1 MHIAKASGQAGPT
14 GANMERMYVA
24 LMALILGGCAS
35 GYSQFYTRVPG
46 ATPEVVA
53 ATRASAAPA
62 VPRLERSNQTPQ
74 TINEAYSRHG
84 YEAIGF
90 SSFNSGHNESEAS
103 AVKQGAAVGADL
115 VVVLS
120 PKYTGSVTTS
130 IPMTTP
136 TSQTSYT
143 SGSATA
149 YGSGGSVTAYGN
161 SSTTTYGTK
170 TTYIPMTINRQD
182 FGAIYFV
189 KTKYVLGASVRDL
202 TNEERQ
208 QVQSNSGLY
217 VVNIIDDSP
226 AFASNLL
233 VGDIILAIDGRPPGT
248 QTGFGALIQTLKGR
262 TVDFLLNRRGESIH
276 QSVALPQ

>member
-1 MHIAKASGQAGPT
+1 MKHAYIALT
-14 GANMERMYVA
+14 
-24 LMALILGGCAS
+24 ALILGGCAS
-35 GYSQFYTRVPG
+35 GYSQFFTRVPG
-46 ATPEVVA
+46 ATPEVIA
-53 ATRASAAPA
+53 ATRANAAPA
-62 VPRLERSNQTPQ
+62 VPRLERSSQSPQ
-74 TINEAYSRHG
+74 TVYEAYGRHG
-84 YEAIGF
+84 YDAIGY
-90 SSFNSGHNESEAS
+90 SSFTSGHNESEAS
-103 AVKQGAAVGADL
+103 AVKQGAAIGADL

-120 PKYTGSVTTS
+120 PKYAGSVTTS

-149 YGSGGSVTAYGN
+149 YGSGGTATAYG
-161 SSTTTYGTK
+161 SSTTTTYGSK
-170 TTYIPMTINRQD
+170 TTYIPMTINRQE

-189 KTKYVLGASVRDL
+189 KTKYILGASVRDL

-217 VVNIIDDSP
+217 VLNVIDESP
-226 AFASNLL
+226 AYVSNLL

-248 QTGFGALIQTLKGR
+248 QEGFGALIRSLKGR
-262 TVDFLLNRRGESIH
+262 TVDFLVSRRGQLIH

>member
-1 MHIAKASGQAGPT
+1 MKNIYA
-14 GANMERMYVA
+14 A
-24 LMALILGGCAS
+24 LLALFLAGCAS

-46 ATPEVVA
+46 ATPEVIA
-53 ATRASAAPA
+53 ATRAGAAPA
-62 VPRLERSNQTPQ
+62 QPRLERTDQSPQ
-74 TINEAYSRHG
+74 TVNEAYSRHG
-84 YEAIGF
+84 YAAIGY
-90 SSFNSGHNESEAS
+90 SSFTSGHNESEAS
-103 AVKQGAAVGADL
+103 AVKQAAAVGADL

-120 PKYTGSVTTS
+120 PKYAGSVTTS

-161 SSTTTYGTK
+161 STTTTYGSK
-170 TTYIPMTINRQD
+170 TTYIPMTINRQE

-189 KTKYVLGASVRDL
+189 KTKYILGASVRDL

-208 QVQSNSGLY
+208 QVQSNSGLF
-217 VVNIIDDSP
+217 VVNVVDDSP

-233 VGDIILAIDGRPPGT
+233 VGDIILAIDGRAPGT
-248 QTGFGALIQTLKGR
+248 EAGFGALIQTLKGR
-262 TVDFLLNRRGESIH
+262 TVDLLLNRRGESIH
-276 QSVALPQ
+276 QPVTLLQ